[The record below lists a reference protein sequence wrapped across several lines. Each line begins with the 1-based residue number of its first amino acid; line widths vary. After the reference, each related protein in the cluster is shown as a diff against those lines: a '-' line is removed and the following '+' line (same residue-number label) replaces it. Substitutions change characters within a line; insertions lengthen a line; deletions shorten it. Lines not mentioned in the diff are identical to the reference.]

1 MKKKA
6 LISSIVTIAL
16 CLSLIAG
23 STFALF
29 TSEDSVN
36 IAVTSGK
43 VEIEA
48 SIEQAN
54 VNLFSAEKIV
64 DGTTV
69 PTGAPTFLDE
79 YGKDYYHL
87 DRTAEGS
94 FTNGGTATV
103 TNGVLNIDLI
113 TPGDKVTFG
122 ITGTNNSNVAIQYR
136 YVIECIDGFDLMSG
150 LVVTVDETAGSRSYE
165 SVASYES
172 TWTALTANADF
183 EVAVSVELP
192 VQAGN
197 EYQDLTNTKIR
208 VTVEAVQGN
217 ADKTDAAPV
226 VGYIEKVT
234 DAAGVAAQLADADT
248 EYILILDDIAE
259 PMLVTNNTLKDKT
272 LDAYGNDV
280 AFVFGDGQHAVVL
293 DNVTI
298 KGIEDKGEGLTLD
311 FANATGNVTVE
322 DCVLRSAQGGYGFSA
337 IKSSAGLDITV
348 NDSVLNAT
356 TEGGKSYA
364 VYGYTS
370 GSLEFNNTT
379 FDGFGSWA
387 IQVNGTL
394 VGDVTI
400 NKCTFNNC
408 VKGLFKGG
416 VGGQVGTSGNTEGVV
431 TFTNNVITANDQ
443 AAFLASEWFGGS
455 WENDLVASG
464 NTVNGVAWDLSTY
477 TRP

>member
-6 LISSIVTIAL
+6 LISSIITIAL

-48 SIEQAN
+48 TIDQAN
-54 VNLFSAEKIV
+54 VNLYSAEKIV

-69 PTGAPTFLDE
+69 PAGAPTFEDE

-87 DRTAEGS
+87 DRTKEGS

-136 YVIECIDGFDLMSG
+136 YIIECIDGFDLMSG

-172 TWTALTANADF
+172 TWTALNANTDF
-183 EVAVSVELP
+183 EVEVSVELP
-192 VQAGN
+192 VKAGN

-248 EYILILDDIAE
+248 EYILILADIAE
-259 PMLVTNNTLKDKT
+259 PMLVTNNNLTNKT

-280 AFVFGDGQHAVVL
+280 AFQFGDAQHAVVL

-298 KGIEDKGEGLTLD
+298 KGVKEETGAQSVRFD
-311 FANATGNVTVE
+311 NATGNVTIE
-322 DCVLRSAQGGYGFSA
+322 DCEFTSN
-337 IKSSAGLDITV
+337 AGTYYYAAVYTHENLDITV
-348 NDSVLNAT
+348 NDCVFNAPAD
-356 TEGGKSYA
+356 GGKG
-364 VYGYTS
+364 YGVIGYKS

-379 FDGFGSWA
+379 FNGITSWA
-387 IQVNGTL
+387 IMINGTL

-416 VGGQVGTSGNTEGVV
+416 VEGQVGTSGKTEGVV
-431 TFTNNVITANDQ
+431 TFTNNIITADDQ
-443 AAFLASEWFGGS
+443 AAFLASEWFGGG
-455 WENDLVASG
+455 WENDLVAGG